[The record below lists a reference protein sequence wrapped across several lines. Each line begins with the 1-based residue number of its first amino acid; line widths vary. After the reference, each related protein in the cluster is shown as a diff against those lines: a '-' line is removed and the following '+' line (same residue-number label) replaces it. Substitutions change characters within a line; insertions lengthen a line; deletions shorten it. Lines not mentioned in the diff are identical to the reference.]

1 MKGLGKVFISFWL
14 FIFFEGNLHGQEK
27 INTVGIQIKPIFS
40 SAFFGTGPQQ
50 IIDSS
55 FTYNLKPATG
65 FAAGMVIRRG
75 YTKNLSLEFGI
86 NYVRRNYSVGTDHAS
101 KQTNTNFRV
110 IGYEIPVSQLVFIR
124 LGKQVFM
131 NVSAGLCLN
140 MFPSDVQKPGEV
152 VYIYGGRQKIFNASL
167 IANLGVEY
175 RTSKSGYYYLGASLN
190 RPFSPIYAM
199 SVQYIVNNAILNQVI
214 TNLKGSYLTV
224 DFRYFFHEDP
234 AKKAAR
240 KK

>member
-1 MKGLGKVFISFWL
+1 MKDLTKVFIYFGL
-14 FIFFEGNLHGQEK
+14 FILAEGNLHGQER

-40 SAFFGTGPQQ
+40 SAFFGTDPQQ
-50 IIDSS
+50 INDSS
-55 FTYNLKPATG
+55 FAYTVRPATG

-86 NYVRRNYSVGTDHAS
+86 NYVRRNYAVGTDHAS
-101 KQTNTNFRV
+101 KQTNTSFRI

-124 LGKQVFM
+124 LSKQIFM
-131 NVSAGLCLN
+131 NASAGLCLN

-175 RTSKSGYYYLGASLN
+175 RTAKSGYFYLGASLN
-190 RPFSPIYAM
+190 RPFSPIYSM
-199 SVQYIVNNAILNQVI
+199 SVQYIVNNNILNQVI
-214 TNLKGSYLTV
+214 TNLIGSYLTI

-234 AKKAAR
+234 SKKTAR